1 MSEGTV
7 FANMPK
13 YAGVPVTRPQGMWLA
28 YLDMMGIK
36 WAVDAP
42 EKPQETLLI
51 ELKGKTYEKTGALIV
66 ANDFVLRKYQ
76 KELASRMQAETMKAV
91 LILGQ
96 APEAMRAGI
105 RKMSYIRRG
114 RNGLFHE
121 SAYFNIKGEL
131 QNLNNTT
138 FKNGFT
144 AIPNEATTTYQT
156 YSTDNF
162 ELIEKHNKAA
172 STAWGWNF
180 DVDGRCVKVAEP
192 KLADDEPVFI
202 QKQGTGE
209 RPNDPI
215 FMTAKPKDCRV
226 STTKGSVVAISFTEE
241 ACRKIS
247 DTGYIRISAATE
259 QNPIIYFME
268 GSKDDFK
275 LSKRSLKGVQTR
287 PYRAQPTAAAMAQL
301 IDQKGWKG
309 YYDLTQVTTKSGT
322 KYWCVKLEGHN
333 A

>member
-1 MSEGTV
+1 M
-7 FANMPK
+7 
-13 YAGVPVTRPQGMWLA
+13 TRPQGMWLA

-36 WAVDAP
+36 WTVDVP

-66 ANDFVLRKYQ
+66 ANDFALRKCQ
-76 KELASRMQAETMKAV
+76 KELASRMRAETMKAV

-96 APEAMRAGI
+96 APEAMRAGV
-105 RKMSYIRRG
+105 RKVSYIRRG

-131 QNLNNTT
+131 QNLSNTT
-138 FKNGFT
+138 FKSGFT
-144 AIPNEATTTYQT
+144 TIPNEATTNYQT

-162 ELIEKHNKAA
+162 ELIEKCNKAA

-180 DVDGRCVKVAEP
+180 DVDGRCIKTAEL
-192 KLADDEPVFI
+192 KSAADDEPVFI
-202 QKQGTGE
+202 QKKGTGE
-209 RPNDPI
+209 RPDDPM

-226 STTKGSVVAISFTEE
+226 STTKGNVVAISFTEE

-259 QNPIIYFME
+259 QNPVIYFME
-268 GSKDDFK
+268 GGEDDFK
-275 LSKRSLKGVQTR
+275 LSRRNLKGAQTR

-301 IDQKGWKG
+301 IDRKGWKG
-309 YYDLTQVTTKSGT
+309 CYDLTQVTTKSGT

-333 A
+333 AK